1 MLVKRQIH
9 MGCWLWLICTENSVA
24 RPILFVVCQFSV
36 LPMASVGGVSMVKS
50 RSFSVSLALLLAGV
64 AGPAI
69 NGCGTDSLRV
79 LQSMSIS
86 PATADAAKSPDGKV
100 QFTASGTFSR
110 APSPATVP
118 FVDPYSGTWSVS
130 NPAVATISQSGLAQC
145 VPGASG
151 TVDVMAIASA
161 NSTTGPRMSI
171 AVTAKAKL
179 TCP

>member
-1 MLVKRQIH
+1 
-9 MGCWLWLICTENSVA
+9 
-24 RPILFVVCQFSV
+24 
-36 LPMASVGGVSMVKS
+36 MV
-50 RSFSVSLALLLAGV
+50 RSESLSLALGLLLSAV
-64 AGPAI
+64 FAPAI
-69 NGCGTDSLRV
+69 TGCGTDSLRV
-79 LQSMSIS
+79 LQSMAIN
-86 PATADAAKSPDGKV
+86 PAIADAAKSPNGKV

-110 APSPATVP
+110 PPSPATVP
-118 FVDPYSGTWSVS
+118 FAEPYTGTWSVS
-130 NPAVATISQSGLAQC
+130 NPAIATIDSQSGLAQC

>member
-1 MLVKRQIH
+1 MV
-9 MGCWLWLICTENSVA
+9 NSKN
-24 RPILFVVCQFSV
+24 LS
-36 LPMASVGGVSMVKS
+36 GG
-50 RSFSVSLALLLAGV
+50 LALLLAAV
-64 AGPAI
+64 VGPAV

-79 LQSMSIS
+79 LQSMAIS
-86 PATADAAKSPDGKV
+86 PAIADAAKFPAGKV

-118 FVDPYSGTWSVS
+118 FVDPYSGSWSVS
-130 NPAVATISQSGLAQC
+130 NGAIATIDSQSGVAQC

-151 TVDVMAIASA
+151 TVDVTAIASA
-161 NSTTGPRMSI
+161 NSTDIPGEGTSV